1 MSGLY
6 FEVRSRLRRKF
17 NWWEDIGFKFF
28 EVVLLLL
35 LILYVV
41 DLVSSN
47 SYASNTDFLN
57 VLIFFSFIVVS
68 QYLEKIK

>member
-6 FEVRSRLRRKF
+6 FEVRSRLRREF

-35 LILYVV
+35 LISFIM

-47 SYASNTDFLN
+47 SYVTITDLSKILIYFL
-57 VLIFFSFIVVS
+57 IIVVS
-68 QYLEKIK
+68 